1 MLGYTQNILKYLHT
15 VSALVLNVVYSKYI
29 LYAPQ
34 LFIVSV
40 ENAVVY
46 RYKSA
51 LPVVRIYY
59 LRLEIDD
66 LEHFKNGTGEESISF
81 RIVIITVK
89 SEITLEIILVI
100 KKIICN
106 IIYLCREKS
115 AILISPAYRH
125 RKICNIRHL
134 ITPLLFYR
142 IHIERYYNASLMAF
156 FNERFGK

>member
-1 MLGYTQNILKYLHT
+1 M
-15 VSALVLNVVYSKYI
+15 YSKYI

-59 LRLEIDD
+59 LRLEVDN
-66 LEHFKNGTGEESISF
+66 LEHFKNSTGEESISF

-115 AILISPAYRH
+115 AILISPPTGTEKFVTYV
-125 RKICNIRHL
+125 I
-134 ITPLLFYR
+134 
-142 IHIERYYNASLMAF
+142 
-156 FNERFGK
+156 

>member
-59 LRLEIDD
+59 LRLEVDD
-66 LEHFKNGTGEESISF
+66 LEHFKNSTGEESISF

-106 IIYLCREKS
+106 IIYL
-115 AILISPAYRH
+115 
-125 RKICNIRHL
+125 
-134 ITPLLFYR
+134 
-142 IHIERYYNASLMAF
+142 
-156 FNERFGK
+156 